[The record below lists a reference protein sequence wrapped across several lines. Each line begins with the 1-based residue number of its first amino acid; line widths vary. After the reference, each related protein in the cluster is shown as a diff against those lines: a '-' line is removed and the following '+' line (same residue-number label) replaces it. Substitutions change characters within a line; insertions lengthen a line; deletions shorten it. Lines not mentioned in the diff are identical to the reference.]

1 VRILVVE
8 DELILGEAL
17 ATALRA
23 EFGDCVDLARDGAAA
38 QDAASQQRYD
48 LVVLDW
54 SLPSVTG
61 VELLGRWR
69 ARAEVGR
76 VLMLSAW
83 DRDRERQLALAAG
96 ADRYLTKPVRL
107 QDLRCECR
115 QLLSASASPLLTRAF
130 ERGA

>member
-1 VRILVVE
+1 MRILVVE
-8 DELILGEAL
+8 DELILGDAL

-23 EFGDCVDLARDGAAA
+23 EFGECVDLARDGAAA
-38 QDAASQQRYD
+38 QDAAAGQRYD
-48 LVVLDW
+48 LIVLDW
-54 SLPSVTG
+54 SLPLVTG
-61 VELLGRWR
+61 IELLARWR
-69 ARAEVGR
+69 ARSEVGR

-107 QDLRCECR
+107 QELRRECR
-115 QLLSASASPLLTRAF
+115 ALLAAAAAHDLPRAF